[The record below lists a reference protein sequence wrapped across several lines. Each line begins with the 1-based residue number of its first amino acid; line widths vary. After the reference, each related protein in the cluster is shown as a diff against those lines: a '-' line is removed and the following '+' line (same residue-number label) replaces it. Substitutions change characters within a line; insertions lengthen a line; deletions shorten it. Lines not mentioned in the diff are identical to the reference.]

1 MTRRGFEKL
10 TVCGGTV
17 HVECKITRSAVLAS
31 FGEAYSSFAQEMRL
45 PRSTSEELRVNNHG

>member
-17 HVECKITRSAVLAS
+17 IARSAVLAS
-31 FGEAYSSFAQEMRL
+31 FWEAYSSFAQEMRL